1 MTNYLE
7 NIPDELIEKIF
18 KYVHKDIYSIVM
30 TELQVVYIDNYVKKF
45 IDDIINSSIQNIHN

>member
-18 KYVHKDIYSIVM
+18 KYVHKDIYSLVM
-30 TELQVVYIDNYVKKF
+30 TELQAVYIDNYVKKF
-45 IDDIINSSIQNIHN
+45 IDDVINSAIQNVHN